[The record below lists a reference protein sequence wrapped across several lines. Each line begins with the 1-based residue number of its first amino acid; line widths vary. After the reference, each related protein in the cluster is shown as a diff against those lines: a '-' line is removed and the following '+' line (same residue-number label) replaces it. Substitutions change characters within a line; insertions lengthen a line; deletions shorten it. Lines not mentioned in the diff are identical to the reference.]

1 MVLAHEAETKRTT
14 DGVNQDFESEIETFV
29 VPSKRRPPPPI
40 PDGEKEQDSDDANT
54 SILPPVLPKRHS
66 LPILPQRETTVKVGL
81 FFNPTCV
88 YIAIKLQYFVV
99 SL

>member
-40 PDGEKEQDSDDANT
+40 PDGEKEQDSDDANSYIYSAT
-54 SILPPVLPKRHS
+54 CATKKTLITYFATERNNCEGGS
-66 LPILPQRETTVKVGL
+66 LFQPGMCI
-81 FFNPTCV
+81 
-88 YIAIKLQYFVV
+88 Y
-99 SL
+99 SH